1 MVMLFQIFQNEK
13 LLKDYAKIADWR
25 KCDQL
30 HVNDQ
35 KKQKSIMTS
44 FMLKI
49 EKHNPIWNSI
59 IVCVLGFR

>member
-13 LLKDYAKIADWR
+13 LLKDYAKIADWS

-30 HVNDQ
+30 HFIDQ
-35 KKQKSIMTS
+35 KKSIFMTNI
-44 FMLKI
+44 MLKI